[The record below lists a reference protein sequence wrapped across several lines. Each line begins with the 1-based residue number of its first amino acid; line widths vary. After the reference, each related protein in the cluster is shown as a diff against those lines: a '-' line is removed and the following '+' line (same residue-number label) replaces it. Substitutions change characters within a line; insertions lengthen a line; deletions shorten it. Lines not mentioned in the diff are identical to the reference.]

1 MTATEIDTR
10 IAALEDALVTPGHYP
25 TEIYTRIV
33 GYYRSLANWNAGK
46 REEYDHRQT
55 FAEDA
60 SRITSALAKAEARF
74 PTVKVEGKAASYV
87 VFVQDQCP
95 NCPAMKAKL
104 PGLGF
109 TGLTF
114 DVASDTGYQAA
125 VTWSVTATPTLI
137 LLDGEGKELDR
148 IMAAYDWKK
157 IEEYL

>member
-1 MTATEIDTR
+1 MTTTEIESR
-10 IAALEDALVTPGHYP
+10 IHEIEDALAAPGHYP

-60 SRITSALAKAEARF
+60 GRIKAALAKAEARF
-74 PTVKVEGKAASYV
+74 PTLKAEGKAASYV
-87 VFVQDQCP
+87 VFVQDSCP

-104 PGLGF
+104 PILGF
-109 TGLTF
+109 GGDTF
-114 DVASDTGYQAA
+114 DVASDAGYEAA
-125 VTWSVTATPTLI
+125 VTWNITATPTLI
-137 LLDGEGKELDR
+137 LLDAEGKELER

-157 IEEYL
+157 IESFL